1 MLGFSTER
9 RARLAAERPVVIMG
23 RGHSGTRVLA
33 WALEELGVRLG
44 TLAEKDT
51 GDAQDRRF
59 TRRIKRLARRSLRR
73 DPLAQPT
80 RFEVWRFARRAE
92 QFRTWIAE
100 HPPVNAAPELAWGW
114 KFPET
119 YLIGPLVEAVFPQAL
134 YVHMVRDGR
143 DLAFKEH
150 LTDDADRA
158 LGRALLA
165 EVGALEK
172 PHHIQ
177 AALSW
182 NFQVQRFDRFAATL
196 GERCLRLRFEDLIAE
211 PERTME
217 RTAEFLKLP
226 MNERC
231 RAYLRANLRRG
242 KVSQHRSEDPSQ
254 IAEVEALIAPTLR
267 EWGYALRGETGEQAP
282 SRT

>member
-59 TRRIKRLARRSLRR
+59 TRRIKRLARRALRR
-73 DPLAQPT
+73 DPLAPPT
-80 RFEVWRFARRAE
+80 RFEIWRFARRAE
-92 QFRTWIAE
+92 QFRAWIAA
-100 HPPVNAAPELAWGW
+100 HPPANAEPERAWGW

-119 YLIGPLVEAVFPQAL
+119 YLIGPLVDAVFPQAL

-150 LTDDADRA
+150 LTDDADRR
-158 LGRALLA
+158 LGRALLG
-165 EVGALEK
+165 ELDALEA
-172 PHHIQ
+172 PHHLQ

-182 NFQVQRFDRFAATL
+182 DFQVRRFDRFAEGL
-196 GERCLRLRFEDLIAE
+196 GERCLRLRFEDLIADPE
-211 PERTME
+211 PAME
-217 RTAEFLKLP
+217 RVAAFLGLP

-242 KVSQHRSEDPSQ
+242 KVSQHRSEDPARV
-254 IAEVEALIAPTLR
+254 AEVEARIAPTLR
-267 EWGYALRGETGEQAP
+267 AWGYPLRQTSGGGEARP
-282 SRT
+282 